1 MFDVD
6 IDFPTNF
13 KPEKIFPLWPRA
25 SILKDEKLVP
35 HPCGVYPQ
43 AIARDPI
50 TKLAAIPYD
59 EANEVGYFKLD
70 FLHLNVYNHFE
81 SREEILALLDI
92 EPNWELFKLP
102 SAVLKLFQLAKHYD
116 LLQQIKPSSVEEI
129 ADVLALI
136 RPGKS
141 TLLGLYLKDKVVAR
155 KMLYLSS
162 EDFSFKRSHAISY
175 ALVVVLQLHLIEEGL
190 I

>member
-1 MFDVD
+1 M
-6 IDFPTNF
+6 
-13 KPEKIFPLWPRA
+13 
-25 SILKDEKLVP
+25 
-35 HPCGVYPQ
+35 
-43 AIARDPI
+43 
-50 TKLAAIPYD
+50 
-59 EANEVGYFKLD
+59 
-70 FLHLNVYNHFE
+70 
-81 SREEILALLDI
+81 
-92 EPNWELFKLP
+92 P